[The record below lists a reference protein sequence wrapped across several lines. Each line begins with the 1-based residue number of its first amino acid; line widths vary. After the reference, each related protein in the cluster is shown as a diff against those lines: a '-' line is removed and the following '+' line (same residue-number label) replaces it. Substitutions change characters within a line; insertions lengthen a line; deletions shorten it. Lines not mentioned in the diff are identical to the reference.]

1 VWGGSDVVRDQG
13 GGGGHGGGSD
23 AGEVH
28 TTILMNVE
36 IHVLVEWGFVMIFQH
51 S

>member
-23 AGEVH
+23 EGEVH

-36 IHVLVEWGFVMIFQH
+36 IHVLVE
-51 S
+51 